1 MYVYVYIYIFLN
13 SSVDGLVVCFHTLAI
28 VNHATITCEYRYL
41 FDLVS
46 CPLISLSIFF
56 ISLKNGGHNLLKR
69 FQELRTEV

>member
-1 MYVYVYIYIFLN
+1 MYVYAYIYIFLN

-28 VNHATITCEYRYL
+28 VNYATIMWEYRYL

-46 CPLISLSIFF
+46 CPLISVFFF